1 MYKASANVTLPTSII
16 GSLPRPSWYT
26 ATLGSQ
32 SFLEAMSNSRY
43 REQYEDAVCCF
54 LRAQEVA
61 GLDICTDGDAHYDEQ
76 VAGMSWQSYPLT
88 HMDGFAGVPQPTA
101 YKVGAVA
108 YPRGHILHDF
118 LEGRVFP
125 KIVGPVGRGRLQY
138 TAMWK
143 AAQRMTTKPVKFGT
157 ILPELLAASVEDDFY
172 KDPIERTWALSAAL
186 NEELNELADAGC
198 PVIQLE
204 EPQIHMVP
212 ARGKAF
218 GRLDTYDLVKIF
230 NSTVKGLRA
239 KTEVWCHTC
248 WGNPSQQRIFRDVQ
262 SYQPTLEALNQVDAD
277 ALTFET
283 CSSGPGDLQAIGER
297 IKDKKVVIGV
307 IDHHTLQIERPDQI
321 AALIRE
327 ALKHIPAQRLIV
339 SSDCGMGRE
348 GMGRRH
354 AAYKMVAM
362 VLGTNI
368 VRKELGLPE
377 APCLAADARY
387 SLLQT
392 ADQRAG

>member
-1 MYKASANVTLPTSII
+1 MYKASADVVLPTSII
-16 GSLPRPSWYT
+16 GSLPRPSWYN
-26 ATLGSQ
+26 AVLGSR
-32 SFLEAMSNSRY
+32 SFLAAMSDSRY
-43 REQYEDAVCCF
+43 REQYEDAVSCF
-54 LRAQEVA
+54 LRAQEIA

-88 HMDGFAGVPQPTA
+88 HMDGFAEVPQPTA
-101 YKVGAVA
+101 YKIGAVA

-118 LEGRVFP
+118 LEARVFP

-143 AAQRMTTKPVKFGT
+143 AAQRMTGRPVKFGT
-157 ILPELLAASVEDDFY
+157 ILPELLAASVEDAYY
-172 KDPIERTWALSAAL
+172 KDPIERTWALSNAL
-186 NEELNELADAGC
+186 NEELDDLAGADC
-198 PVIQLE
+198 PVIQME

-212 ARGKAF
+212 VRGKAF
-218 GRLDTYDLVKIF
+218 GKLDVDDLVKIF
-230 NSTVKGLRA
+230 NNTVKGLRG

-248 WGNPSQQRIFRDVQ
+248 WGNPSQQRIFQEVQ
-262 SYQPTLEALNQVDAD
+262 SYQPTLEALNRVDAD
-277 ALTFET
+277 AVTFET
-283 CSSGPGDLQAIGER
+283 CSSGPGDLKAIGEVM
-297 IKDKKVVIGV
+297 KDKKIVIGV
-307 IDHHTLQIERPDQI
+307 IDHHTLKVERPDQI

-327 ALKHIPAQRLIV
+327 ALKHIPPERLII

-354 AAYKMVAM
+354 ATYKMVAM

-377 APCLAADARY
+377 AECLAADARY
-387 SLLQT
+387 SLTQS
-392 ADQRAG
+392 A